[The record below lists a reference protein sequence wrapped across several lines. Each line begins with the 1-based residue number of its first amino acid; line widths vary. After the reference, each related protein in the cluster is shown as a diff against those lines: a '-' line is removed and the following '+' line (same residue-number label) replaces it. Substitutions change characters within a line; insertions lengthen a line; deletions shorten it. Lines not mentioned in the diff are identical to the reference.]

1 MSAGTIEQLA
11 DDRGLTMDDIAEA
24 LRTLPRADGGRL
36 TTHEVEVLGDLGID
50 PDATSRTPLAT
61 GVLRRR
67 QLEQASLTTEQVAT
81 LLGRQTSR
89 IRQRLAGPHRSLL
102 GFHRRSGRREWLLPA
117 FQFELGLHDHGGWA
131 RLLQAL
137 PPADETSPLTLLAW
151 LTDPQDH
158 LAGRSRVEALAGGE
172 PLDQLLAEAR
182 SFGVLV

>member
-1 MSAGTIEQLA
+1 MSTGTIEQLA

-36 TTHEVEVLGDLGID
+36 TTHEVEVLVDLGID

-102 GFHRRSGRREWLLPA
+102 GFHRGSGRHEWLLPA
-117 FQFELGLHDHGGWA
+117 FQFDLGLHDLAGWA

-158 LAGRSRVEALAGGE
+158 LDGRSRAETLAAGDDLD
-172 PLDQLLAEAR
+172 PLLTEAR
-182 SFGVLV
+182 SFGVLA